1 MLMTQEIDGE
11 GLKVREINH
20 RMMNMLAMLLACFRR
35 DFSPFDDRGFR
46 SAVTK
51 FEGQIVAASE
61 LLRAISSAPAADG
74 VAIDVYTER
83 LTRALSRAILK
94 PASIICEIYSDQGQL
109 PANVC
114 ERLGLIIVE
123 LIFNASK
130 YAFEDRIG
138 GVVRVE
144 MTRSGDCWR
153 CSVSDNGVGMDVE
166 ERGTGL
172 GIVEALARSLKGRL
186 LIRSSAS
193 GTWACVVLPDQSM
206 PRNQDSEQG
215 ATLASQMPTEAPRR
229 NYQSDRF
236 DTGFAF
242 ETPAMV
248 FDAGNDLSFRRL
260 TPHSRQMEGTAAEY
274 NAR

>member
-1 MLMTQEIDGE
+1 MLMAQGIDGE

-20 RMMNMLAMLLACFRR
+20 RMMNVLTMLLACFRR
-35 DFSPFDDRGFR
+35 DFSPFDDQDFR

-61 LLRAISSAPAADG
+61 LLRTISSAPANDG
-74 VAIDVYTER
+74 VAIDVYLER

-94 PASIICEIYSDQGQL
+94 PASISCEMFSDRGQL
-109 PANVC
+109 PINVC

-123 LIFNASK
+123 LVFNASK
-130 YAFEDRIG
+130 YAFDDRNG

-144 MTRSGDCWR
+144 MTRSGGYWR

-172 GIVEALARSLKGRL
+172 GIVEALARSLKGRF
-186 LIRSSAS
+186 LIRSGAS

-206 PRNQDSEQG
+206 PRNQDSEQDE
-215 ATLASQMPTEAPRR
+215 TPTSQMPTDAARR
-229 NYQSDRF
+229 SYPGDRF

-242 ETPAMV
+242 ETPAMA
-248 FDAGNDLSFRRL
+248 FDAGNDLSIRRL
-260 TPHSRQMEGTAAEY
+260 IPRSRQMQGTATEY